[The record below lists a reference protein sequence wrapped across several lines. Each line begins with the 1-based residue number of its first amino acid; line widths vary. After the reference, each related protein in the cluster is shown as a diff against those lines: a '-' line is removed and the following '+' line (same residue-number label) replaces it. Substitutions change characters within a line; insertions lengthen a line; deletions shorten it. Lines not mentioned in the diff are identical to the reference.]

1 MGLGQLRGPS
11 CWPDAPRSCPN
22 QISIVIV
29 AHDGSYVNGFR
40 SAVVVMRNP
49 RGPRRDETKSQ
60 TGHGA
65 ESHPC
70 AKNAQGWG
78 TRRKDGAPGLNG
90 APGATDSCPNL
101 PQSLLSPAVRSD
113 RRLPADRSDPWLRS
127 Y

>member
-11 CWPDAPRSCPN
+11 CWPGAPRGCPN

-78 TRRKDGAPGLNG
+78 TRHRLLHRDRDFHAFEKVLGLEVVH
-90 APGATDSCPNL
+90 A
-101 PQSLLSPAVRSD
+101 
-113 RRLPADRSDPWLRS
+113 
-127 Y
+127 